1 MIKFDKVNFT
11 YQPNTPFASRA
22 LFDIDLEVKKGSYTA
37 IIGHTGSG
45 KSTLLQHLNGLLQ
58 PTEGKVTVG
67 DIVVKST
74 SKQKEIKPVRK
85 KVGVVFQFPEA
96 QLFEETVLKDVAFGP
111 QNFGISKEEAEKIAS
126 KKLQMVGLAEKFWEK
141 SPFELSGGQM
151 RRVAIAGILAM
162 EPEVLVLDEP
172 TAGLDPKARIEMM
185 ELFEGIHVGGQTVVL
200 VTHLMDDVADYADE
214 VYLLEKGKIISS
226 GTPSKVFQDVD
237 FLKAHELGVPKATE
251 FADNLQKTGAVR
263 FERLPI
269 TRKEL
274 VSALAEMKHSLTGR
288 PASALNENGD
298 SKTESEVSAQ
308 RDQVG
313 GEN

>member
-1 MIKFDKVNFT
+1 MITFEKVNYT

-22 LFDIDLEVKKGSYTA
+22 LFDIDLEVKTGSYTA

-58 PTEGKVTVG
+58 PTDGVVVVG
-67 DIVVKST
+67 DITIKNG
-74 SKQKEIKPVRK
+74 SKTKEIKPVRK
-85 KVGVVFQFPEA
+85 KVGVVFQFPES

-111 QNFGISKEEAEKIAS
+111 QNFGISKEEAEKIAAQ
-126 KKLQMVGLAEKFWEK
+126 KLAMVGLPEKFWEK

-185 ELFEGIHVGGQTVVL
+185 QLFESVHKAGQTVVL
-200 VTHLMDDVADYADE
+200 VTHLMDDVADYADA
-214 VYLLEKGKIISS
+214 VYLLEKGRIISC
-226 GTPSKVFQDVD
+226 GAPSEVFQQVE

-251 FADNLQKTGAVR
+251 FANDLQKR
-263 FERLPI
+263 SHLKFERLPI
-269 TRKEL
+269 TRAEL
-274 VSALAEMKHSLTGR
+274 VSALTELKNHLTA
-288 PASALNENGD
+288 PSAD
-298 SKTESEVSAQ
+298 A
-308 RDQVG
+308 G
-313 GEN
+313 GTN